1 MVRIHRH
8 SPKHPRTITLASSG
22 PSNLTKINFI
32 PGQPRILKPRICT
45 NMRPTSHLGAE
56 WYISRL
62 IERES
67 EKRVTLIIRINYCPF
82 MITILLFSRSV
93 L

>member
-1 MVRIHRH
+1 
-8 SPKHPRTITLASSG
+8 
-22 PSNLTKINFI
+22 
-32 PGQPRILKPRICT
+32 
-45 NMRPTSHLGAE
+45 MRPRSRPGAE

-62 IERES
+62 IEREG
-67 EKRVTLIIRINYCPF
+67 EKRVTLIIRINYYPF